1 MKHLLNPTIRSIEIS
16 GIRKI
21 ADKIKSYQDVVS
33 LTIGEPDFKTPNFI
47 KDAGKTALD
56 MNYTFYAPT
65 AGLLETRKAAAGFM
79 IRNYKLQY
87 DPNTEIII
95 TNGSTEGI
103 FMALKTMLV
112 EGDEVL
118 IPTPAYPGYEPVI
131 NMCGGKLV
139 PIDTTQSGFKLTKEQ
154 LEKHITDKTKVLI
167 LTYPS
172 NPTGA
177 ILTKDEL
184 KELVE
189 VLEEKEIFVISDEL
203 YSELTFGEEHASI
216 AQFDSMKDKVVVING
231 VSKSHAMTGWRI
243 GFIFGPEYITTEML
257 KAHQYLNTGIN
268 TMAQAAVRDALRH
281 GNEEVLKMKREY
293 QQRRDVLCSG
303 LQTLGFEII
312 KPEGTFYA
320 FPSVAPFGM
329 KAFEFSEQLLE
340 KARVGVL
347 PSDVFTYGGNQ
358 HLRISFANS
367 LENIEEALN
376 RMESFIKLIK

>member
-47 KDAGKTALD
+47 KEAGKTALD

>member
-1 MKHLLNPTIRSIEIS
+1 MKHLLNSTIRSIEIS

-65 AGLLETRKAAAGFM
+65 AGLLETRKAAAEFM

-87 DPNTEIII
+87 DPNTEVII

>member
-33 LTIGEPDFKTPNFI
+33 LTIGEPDFKTPKFI
-47 KDAGKTALD
+47 KDAGKAALD

-65 AGLLETRKAAAGFM
+65 AGLLETRKAAAEFM
-79 IRNYKLQY
+79 IRNYNLQY
-87 DPNTEIII
+87 NPNTEIVI

-131 NMCGGKLV
+131 DMCGGKLV
-139 PIDTTQSGFKLTKEQ
+139 PIDTTKSDFKLTKEQ

-329 KAFEFSEQLLE
+329 NAFEFSEQLLE

>member
-118 IPTPAYPGYEPVI
+118 IPTPAYPGYEPVV

-320 FPSVAPFGM
+320 FPSVTPFGM